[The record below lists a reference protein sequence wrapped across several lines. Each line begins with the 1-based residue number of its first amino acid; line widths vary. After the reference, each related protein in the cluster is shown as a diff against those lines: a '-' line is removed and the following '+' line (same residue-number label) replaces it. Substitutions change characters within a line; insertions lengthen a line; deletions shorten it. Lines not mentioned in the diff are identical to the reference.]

1 MRTHINATP
10 TEKQEKPLYDRP
22 AARTRP
28 SPDLRPTKIV
38 NRGGNRRG
46 AHRPRRQAGP
56 GQPDTPFPA
65 PRHQSPWWRPNEL
78 PHLTDQATAVT
89 AALAELDVHPTD
101 RVLIM
106 LPDGP
111 GFAEAFAGAIEQ
123 GVVPLPVHPL
133 LPAHDLVTVAAEA
146 GAHVVLASV
155 DQIPALAELDAEPPV
170 LINGPHGIWAA
181 ALRLR

>member
-1 MRTHINATP
+1 MS
-10 TEKQEKPLYDRP
+10 Y
-22 AARTRP
+22 
-28 SPDLRPTKIV
+28 
-38 NRGGNRRG
+38 
-46 AHRPRRQAGP
+46 
-56 GQPDTPFPA
+56 
-65 PRHQSPWWRPNEL
+65 PN
-78 PHLTDQATAVT
+78 LTDQATAVT

-111 GFAEAFAGAIEQ
+111 GFAEAFAGAIQQ